1 MSTSMSITIELPS
14 EYHDWLQKVADRC
27 NLSPGEV
34 VQLQLVAQAHA
45 ASLGKNGTAALPRL
59 ADSASGKPSDDDT
72 ARKGEASVMDMLN
85 DARDRLDRW
94 EEKRKKLDGDNSR
107 LEALRRRLDAV
118 RGDAGAAG
126 DFGPERSG
134 TSSTTLIQ
142 QAMSRI
148 QSIHADPSS
157 ASNPSSDKDDDE
169 PTSMFELAD

>member
-14 EYHDWLQKVADRC
+14 EYHDWLQQVADRC

-45 ASLGKNGTAALPRL
+45 ADLGKNGTAALPTL
-59 ADSASGKPSDDDT
+59 ADSGSEKASDDDSS
-72 ARKGEASVMDMLN
+72 RKGEASVMDMLN

-94 EEKRKKLDGDNSR
+94 EEKRKKLGGENTR

-118 RGDAGAAG
+118 RGDAGDSS

-148 QSIHADPSS
+148 ESIHADTS
-157 ASNPSSDKDDDE
+157 AANSSSDKDDDE